1 MADKNI
7 SYVPPTHGK
16 RVDDK
21 KIEEGEECKYNNSFI
36 KLVSFEFSH
45 QGQNLKKKIV
55 TSIKRS
61 KRQIFFFKWAKLY
74 SNIEKWDYL
83 FKSDFQTFQMML

>member
-45 QGQNLKKKIV
+45 QGQNQKKIV

-61 KRQIFFFKWAKLY
+61 KRQIFFFK
-74 SNIEKWDYL
+74 
-83 FKSDFQTFQMML
+83 

>member
-45 QGQNLKKKIV
+45 QGHNLKKKIY

-61 KRQIFFFKWAKLY
+61 KRQIFFFK
-74 SNIEKWDYL
+74 
-83 FKSDFQTFQMML
+83 

>member
-36 KLVSFEFSH
+36 KLVSFEFSSE
-45 QGQNLKKKIV
+45 QQKP
-55 TSIKRS
+55 
-61 KRQIFFFKWAKLY
+61 LY
-74 SNIEKWDYL
+74 W
-83 FKSDFQTFQMML
+83 FW

>member
-36 KLVSFEFSH
+36 KLVSFEFSN
-45 QGQNLKKKIV
+45 QGHNLKKKIV

-61 KRQIFFFKWAKLY
+61 KRQILFFK
-74 SNIEKWDYL
+74 
-83 FKSDFQTFQMML
+83 

>member
-61 KRQIFFFKWAKLY
+61 KRQIFFFK
-74 SNIEKWDYL
+74 
-83 FKSDFQTFQMML
+83 